1 MSDSTNVKLRVPLGR
16 ALRYDEIDTN
26 FQEVIN
32 VIDEFTQNVSDQ
44 SGTNDDFQDQINT
57 KVDQTVYDNHVQSQ
71 SDINVDFQSQIDTDI
86 QNQINNK
93 VEDVDGVA
101 DNLTIEQNLYLA
113 DTASASTDLDGVVV
127 SVDTGVVNISQ
138 NSSETAAIELQV
150 DGAKVWTNAND
161 GYGSGLDAD
170 LLGGVS
176 SSDYVTEAPETG
188 VQFARIDGGW
198 SEVST
203 TETNWGAIQGTLTDQ
218 TDLEDRLV
226 SIENIKFNITTTSIN
241 KTLQHTERCFV
252 LLETKIVSLPLN
264 PSVGD
269 YCSIGVL
276 DFDDTVIDRNGE
288 LIMGVAE
295 NLTINKKNTSVT
307 LAYVSSG
314 QGWRIIE

>member
-71 SDINVDFQSQIDTDI
+71 SQIDTDI

-113 DTASASTDLDGVVV
+113 DTASSSTDLDGVVV

-161 GYGSGLDAD
+161 GDGSGLDAD

-188 VQFARIDGGW
+188 VQFARIDGSW

-226 SIENIKFNITTTSIN
+226 SIENIKFNVTTTSIN
-241 KTLQHTERCFV
+241 KTLEHTERCFV

-269 YCSIGVL
+269 YCSVGVL